1 MKLARHSLFSP
12 LPLGEGPGERA
23 ASRSVPAL
31 YPLSL
36 TLSPLG
42 ERGLSVPEQESIA

>member
-1 MKLARHSLFSP
+1 MKTPRLLASS
-12 LPLGEGPGERA
+12 LPLAGERLGERA
-23 ASRSVPAL
+23 VSRSVPAL

-36 TLSPLG
+36 TLSPRG